1 MKKQSMMSS
10 RPNPTTVSPI
20 TAPERKAICRPSLSD
35 RSAPAA
41 VRLLASV
48 AVFMPNQPASPENN
62 PPERKANGTH
72 RLCTP
77 KPRAIHN
84 RSAQMAR
91 NAQPTTLYCCF
102 RYASAPVRT

>member
-1 MKKQSMMSS
+1 M
-10 RPNPTTVSPI
+10 SPI
-20 TAPERKAICRPSLSD
+20 TAPERKAICSPSLSD

-48 AVFMPNQPASPENN
+48 AVFMPNQPASPEKN

-77 KPRAIHN
+77 RPSAIQSS
-84 RSAQMAR
+84 RMQIAR
-91 NAQPTTLYCCF
+91 KAQPTTLYCCL
-102 RYASAPVRT
+102 R